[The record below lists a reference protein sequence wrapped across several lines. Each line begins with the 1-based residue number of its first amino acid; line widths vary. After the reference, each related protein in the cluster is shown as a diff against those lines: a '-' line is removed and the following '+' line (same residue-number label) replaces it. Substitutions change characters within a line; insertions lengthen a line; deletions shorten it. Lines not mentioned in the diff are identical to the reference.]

1 MHFFTRSFRQTLE
14 RCCWFQA
21 PPAAKKESSPLYCRP
36 GRRTVRNGGESYFP
50 AKLPASVGRS
60 KEAAPHNFEK
70 TDGQQQ
76 PQPHRQRPVAQLHI
90 PPLSFFLF
98 LPRSVQTSFSPRVR
112 TADRRAERRSRA
124 FRSFPL
130 PHRLPQPSFGPRKT
144 LPLTSRSVSYVFF
157 LCHREMGRGGGRRRR
172 LRELSH
178 FLSWG
183 REPSSSSK

>member
-76 PQPHRQRPVAQLHI
+76 PQPHRQRPVAQLHN
-90 PPLSFFLF
+90 PPF
-98 LPRSVQTSFSPRVR
+98 
-112 TADRRAERRSRA
+112 
-124 FRSFPL
+124 
-130 PHRLPQPSFGPRKT
+130 
-144 LPLTSRSVSYVFF
+144 
-157 LCHREMGRGGGRRRR
+157 
-172 LRELSH
+172 
-178 FLSWG
+178 
-183 REPSSSSK
+183 PSSSSSRDRCKRLSPLASERRIAAQNAVRVLSDLSPYRIGFPNRHLGRGRPFP